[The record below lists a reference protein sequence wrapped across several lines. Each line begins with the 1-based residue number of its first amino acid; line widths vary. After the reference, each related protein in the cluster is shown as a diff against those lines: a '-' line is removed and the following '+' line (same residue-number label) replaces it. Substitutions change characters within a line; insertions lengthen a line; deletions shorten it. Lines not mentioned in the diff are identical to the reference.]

1 MTAGTA
7 RPTGAAVG
15 SRRSGAWLLWPMLA
29 LTFSTGVV
37 DAVGY
42 LGLDR
47 VFVGNMTGN
56 VVVLGMAVAGA
67 EDLPVLG
74 PALAF
79 LAFLAGAAL
88 GGRVLRGQPAAWTA
102 RTTVLLSSVG
112 VVVAGCAITLLALDV
127 HPASS
132 DHPGPRWLLTVTCL
146 LAAAMGVQAGVARTL
161 AVKDVTTVVVT
172 STMTA
177 LAAEST
183 LGAGSGGTAWRR
195 RAGAIVLIALGALAG
210 AGLLRVHLGA
220 GLGLAALI
228 VLGTAVGG
236 HLAARRREHATP

>member
-1 MTAGTA
+1 MPEQRT
-7 RPTGAAVG
+7 
-15 SRRSGAWLLWPMLA
+15 AWLIWPMLA

-67 EDLPVLG
+67 DQLPVLG

-79 LAFLAGAAL
+79 AAFLVGAAA
-88 GGRVLRGQPAAWTA
+88 GGRALRGQPAAWTTRA
-102 RTTVLLSSVG
+102 TVLLAVVG
-112 VVVAGCAITLLALDV
+112 LVIAGCAATLLALDV
-127 HPASS
+127 PPASPA
-132 DHPGPRWLLTVTCL
+132 DPGPRWLLAATCS
-146 LAAAMGVQAGVARTL
+146 LAAVMGLQAAVARTL

-177 LAAEST
+177 LAAESR
-183 LGAGSGGTAWRR
+183 LGAASGGTAWRR
-195 RAGAIVLIALGALAG
+195 RAGAITLIALGALAG
-210 AGLLRVHLGA
+210 AALLKVHLGA
-220 GLGLAALI
+220 GLGLAALL

-236 HLAARRREHATP
+236 HLGARRLELRAR

>member
-1 MTAGTA
+1 MTAGSADLTGA
-7 RPTGAAVG
+7 VVSSPRPT
-15 SRRSGAWLLWPMLA
+15 AWLLWPMLL
-29 LTFSTGVV
+29 LTFSPGVV

-67 EDLPVLG
+67 QDLPVLG

-79 LAFLAGAAL
+79 VAFLIGAAA
-88 GGRVLRGQPAAWTA
+88 GGRVLRRSPAAWTT
-102 RTTVLLSSVG
+102 RTSVLLLVVG
-112 VVVAGCAITLLALDV
+112 AVIAGSAVLLLALDV
-127 HPASS
+127 QPASP
-132 DHPGPRWLLTVTCL
+132 DHPGPRWLLAVTCS
-146 LAAAMGVQAGVARTL
+146 LAAAMGLQAAVARNL

-177 LAAEST
+177 LAAESR
-183 LGAGSGGTAWRR
+183 LGTGSGGTAWRR

-210 AGLLRVHLGA
+210 AALLKVHLGA
-220 GLGLAALI
+220 GLGLAALV
-228 VLGTAVGG
+228 VLGCAVVG
-236 HLAARRREHATP
+236 HRIARRAG